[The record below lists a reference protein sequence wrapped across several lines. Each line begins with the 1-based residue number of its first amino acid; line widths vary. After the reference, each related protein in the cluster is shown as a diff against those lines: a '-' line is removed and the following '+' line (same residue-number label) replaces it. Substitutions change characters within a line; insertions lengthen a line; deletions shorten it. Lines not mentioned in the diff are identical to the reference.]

1 MNGELEQLARKLID
15 RIQTFESVAV
25 AFSGGVDSGVVAAA
39 AYRALGSR
47 SVAITG
53 IGNAVAQSELSNA
66 REVAKAIGIRHI
78 ELSTHEIQDANYV
91 RNDASRCY
99 HCKTNLYSTLL
110 RWTTENGFRAIL
122 SGANLDDLGDYR
134 PGLKAASEHQVVSPL
149 ADLEIDKASV
159 RHLANYFE
167 LSIADKPA
175 SPCLASRIA
184 YGQSVT
190 AERLER
196 IERAESFLHR
206 LGFIDVRVRLHA
218 DDLARL
224 EFSAQDILKAFE
236 TNNRSAIVTHMKDLG
251 FKFVTLDLGG
261 RQSGSLNQVLP
272 IIQLR

>member
-1 MNGELEQLARKLID
+1 MNGELEQLARKLVD
-15 RIQTFESVAV
+15 RIQKFESVAV

-39 AYRALGSR
+39 AYRALGDR

-66 REVAKAIGIRHI
+66 REVAKAIGIRHV
-78 ELSTHEIQDANYV
+78 ELNTHEIQDANYV

-110 RWTTENGFRAIL
+110 RWTTQNGFRTIL
-122 SGANLDDLGDYR
+122 SGANFDDLGDYR
-134 PGLKAASEHQVVSPL
+134 PGLKAASEHHVVSPL

-167 LSIADKPA
+167 LSSADKPA

-224 EFSAQDILKAFE
+224 EFSPEDIHKAFE
-236 TNNRSAIVTHMKDLG
+236 NTHRLAIVTHMKELG
-251 FKFVTLDLGG
+251 FKFVTMDLGG
-261 RQSGSLNQVLP
+261 RQSGSLNQMLP
-272 IIQLR
+272 IVQLP